1 MIILTEDEIFKNI
14 VDSIVN
20 LEEDKAVELAN
31 EALKKKMNLLEVVEK
46 GFSAGIRKVGELW
59 EEGEFF
65 LPELMRGAQI
75 MQKCLD
81 ILIPHLQKGSE
92 EISHGKVVI
101 ATIEGDI
108 HSIGKTIVATM
119 LRAYGYEVYDL
130 GADVPAEKIVQEAV
144 EKKADII
151 GVSALL
157 TTTMTGQ
164 KKIIEILREKNLM
177 DKFKVIL
184 GGAPVTS
191 AWVEECNA
199 HGSAENAIEAVKL
212 VKSLLNK

>member
-1 MIILTEDEIFKNI
+1 MSIEEFYKEI
-14 VDSIVN
+14 STAIVN
-20 LEEDKAVELAN
+20 LDEEKAVEYAN
-31 EALKKKMNLLEVVEK
+31 KAIKDNMRLLDVVEK
-46 GFSAGIRKVGELW
+46 GFAAGIRKVGELW

-81 ILIPHLQKGSE
+81 LLIPHLQSASE
-92 EISHGKVVI
+92 KISRSTVVI

-130 GADVPAEKIVQEAV
+130 GADVPVEKIIEEAI
-144 EKKADII
+144 ERKADII

-164 KKIIEILREKNLM
+164 KKVIELLKEKNLAN
-177 DKFKVIL
+177 KFKVIL
-184 GGAPVTS
+184 GGAPVTNT
-191 AWVEECNA
+191 WVEECNA
-199 HGSAENAIEAVKL
+199 DGFADNAIDAVRL
-212 VKSLLNK
+212 VKSLLDK

>member
-1 MIILTEDEIFKNI
+1 VSKEDFYNEISSAI
-14 VDSIVN
+14 VD
-20 LEEDKAVELAN
+20 LDEEKAVELAN
-31 EALKKKMNLLEVVEK
+31 KAIKDNMNLLDVIEN
-46 GFSAGIRKVGELW
+46 GFAAGIRKVGELW

-65 LPELMRGAQI
+65 LPELMRGALI
-75 MQKCLD
+75 MQNCLD
-81 ILIPHLQKGSE
+81 LLMPHLQNGSE
-92 EISHGKVVI
+92 RISNGTVVI

-130 GADVPAEKIVQEAV
+130 GADVPVEKIVDEAI

-157 TTTMTGQ
+157 TTTMIGQ
-164 KKIIEILREKNLM
+164 KKILNLLKEKDLV
-177 DKFKVIL
+177 DKFKVIF

-191 AWVEECNA
+191 AWVKECDA
-199 HGSAENAIEAVKL
+199 DGFAENAIDAVKL
-212 VKSLLNK
+212 VKSLIGK

>member
-1 MIILTEDEIFKNI
+1 MA
-14 VDSIVN
+14 IVN
-20 LEEDKAVELAN
+20 LDEDKALEYAN
-31 EALKKKMNLLEVVEK
+31 KAIKENLSLLDVVEK
-46 GFSAGIRKVGELW
+46 GYSAGIRKVGELW

-75 MQKCLD
+75 MQNCLD
-81 ILIPHLQKGSE
+81 LLIPHLQNTSKK
-92 EISHGKVVI
+92 ISRGTVVI

-130 GADVPAEKIVQEAV
+130 GADVPVETIIEKAI
-144 EKKADII
+144 EKDANII

-157 TTTMTGQ
+157 TTTMIGQ
-164 KKIIEILREKNLM
+164 KKIIDLLKEKKM
-177 DKFKVIL
+177 ADRFKVIL

-191 AWVEECNA
+191 KWVEECNA
-199 HGSAENAIEAVKL
+199 DGFAENAIEAVKL
-212 VKSLLNK
+212 VKSLVNR

>member
-1 MIILTEDEIFKNI
+1 MIILTGEEIFKNI

-46 GFSAGIRKVGELW
+46 GFAAGIRKVGELW

-177 DKFKVIL
+177 NKFKVIL

-199 HGSAENAIEAVKL
+199 HGSAENAIEAVRL
-212 VKSLLNK
+212 VKSLLHK